1 MVPQVGMTARDANL
15 IKTYVRAGLGAGLLA
30 EMAVDASD
38 EDLRILQAPPEIPE
52 CVTWAVV
59 PRGRVLREY
68 ALSLLHRMA
77 PQLDRRDLR
86 RVLEGNQG
94 AAWPAPPHWGELLH
108 ANSA

>member
-1 MVPQVGMTARDANL
+1 M
-15 IKTYVRAGLGAGLLA
+15 
-30 EMAVDASD
+30 
-38 EDLRILQAPPEIPE
+38 
-52 CVTWAVV
+52 TWAVV

-94 AAWPAPPHWGELLH
+94 AEWPAPPHWGELLH